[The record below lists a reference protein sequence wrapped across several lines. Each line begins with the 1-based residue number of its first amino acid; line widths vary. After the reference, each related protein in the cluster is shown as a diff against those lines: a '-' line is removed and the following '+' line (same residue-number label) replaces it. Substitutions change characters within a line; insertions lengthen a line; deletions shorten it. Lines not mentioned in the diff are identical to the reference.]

1 MVWRIGTGWRVSVL
15 FLVALWIL
23 GAGVLLHPP
32 EGLAQRAER
41 VAAASPGGALA
52 AESLNRIVEGAKRE
66 GVVDAALQ
74 ASLTPRGVAAVQE
87 AIRKKYGF
95 DLRINY
101 SPTTNYPAIQAK
113 ALTEHSAGT
122 PPSFDLITGADSHIF
137 DLSEA
142 KAVERVE
149 WGPLLDPG
157 TPPEIVVFGGTGLVV
172 NTSFTG
178 LLYNPKVVRPE
189 EVPRSLKDLANPK
202 WRGKILIPPYTST
215 WMSQFLS
222 QGRQPSVALVNAIL
236 NNGAVVDQWPT
247 ATNRFTM
254 GEYPLV
260 ALITETFAHQVKS
273 RGLPVG
279 FRPLDAPYMSQHI
292 IAVRTHARHP
302 NAAKLLAAFLAG
314 PDSVKIW
321 QEIASNPNFY
331 YPAKSS
337 FDLGP
342 EWQKIRPWL
351 WTQERLRYKS
361 TPEVQA
367 WEEEIGRL
375 LTRK

>member
-1 MVWRIGTGWRVSVL
+1 MVWRIWPGWRLSVL
-15 FLVALWIL
+15 FLMVVWIL
-23 GAGVLLHPP
+23 GAGVLVHPL
-32 EGLAQRAER
+32 EGMAQKAER
-41 VAAASPGGALA
+41 VAAASSGGAPAADALA
-52 AESLNRIVEGAKRE
+52 RIVEGAKRE
-66 GVVDAALQ
+66 GVVDATLQ

-101 SPTTNYPAIQAK
+101 SPTTNYPAIQVQ
-113 ALTEHSAGT
+113 ALTEHKAGT
-122 PPSFDLITGADSHIF
+122 PPSFDLMTGGESHI
-137 DLSEA
+137 LELAEA
-142 KAVERVE
+142 GAIERVE
-149 WGPLLDPG
+149 WGSLLTPG
-157 TPPEIVVFGGTGLVV
+157 TPPEIVAFGGSGLVV
-172 NTSFTG
+172 NTSFVG
-178 LLYNPKVVRPE
+178 LLYNSKAVRPE
-189 EVPRSLKDLANPK
+189 EVPGSLKDLANPK
-202 WRGKILIPPYTST
+202 WRGKVLIPPYTST
-215 WMSQFLS
+215 WMTQLLS
-222 QGRQPSVALVNAIL
+222 MGRQPSLALVEAIL
-236 NNGAVVDQWPT
+236 KNGAAVTTWPT
-247 ATNRFTM
+247 AINRFTM

-273 RGLPVG
+273 RGLAVG
-279 FRPLDAPYMSQHI
+279 FRPLDAAYVSQHI
-292 IAVRTHARHP
+292 VAVRTNARHP

-314 PDSVKIW
+314 PDSLKIW
-321 QEIASNPNFY
+321 QEVASNPNFY